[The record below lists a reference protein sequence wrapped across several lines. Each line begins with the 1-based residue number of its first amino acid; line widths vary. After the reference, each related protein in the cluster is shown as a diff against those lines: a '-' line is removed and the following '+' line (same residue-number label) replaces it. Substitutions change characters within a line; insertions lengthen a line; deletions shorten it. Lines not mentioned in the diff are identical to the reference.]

1 MTAGPPA
8 ADSVAGQQTQT
19 FHISTAATAVD
30 ISQLAIYLQSYYKE
44 VEATFLIA
52 PFATERL
59 FALFR
64 LQEAAL
70 QVSLSLPKRREF
82 RSPGFV
88 GD

>member
-44 VEATFLIA
+44 VIQKRGSGKSVL
-52 PFATERL
+52 PRL
-59 FALFR
+59 VADDLH
-64 LQEAAL
+64 QD
-70 QVSLSLPKRREF
+70 S
-82 RSPGFV
+82 
-88 GD
+88 

>member
-44 VEATFLIA
+44 VGSPLVGIDLLHPSDA
-52 PFATERL
+52 
-59 FALFR
+59 
-64 LQEAAL
+64 Q
-70 QVSLSLPKRREF
+70 LPT
-82 RSPGFV
+82 P
-88 GD
+88 